1 MADLLTDD
9 RAVSTTVS
17 YVLGLAIAAALISGL
32 AMAGGSL
39 LDGQHDITVGEGM
52 EVSGEQVATGYTD
65 ADRLAEATTDG
76 NVRVRVPLPR
86 RIAGES
92 YRINVSSA
100 GGGGERYESTVR
112 LVSDGDVVRE
122 VGFRTH
128 TPVAEGTAPS
138 GDVVVRY
145 TGDELELTTTDITG
159 EEEE

>member
-1 MADLLTDD
+1 MGSFRGDD

-17 YVLGLAIAAALISGL
+17 YVLGLAIAAVLISGL

-65 ADRLAEATTDG
+65 ADRLAEATIDG
-76 NVRVRVPLPR
+76 TVRVRVPLPR
-86 RIAGES
+86 TVAGES
-92 YRINVSSA
+92 YRVHVSSN
-100 GGGGERYESTVR
+100 GGGGERYENTVR

-128 TPVAEGTAPS
+128 TPVADGTAGS
-138 GDVVVRY
+138 GTVVVRY
-145 TGDELELTTTDITG
+145 TGDELELTTTDITD
-159 EEEE
+159 EEEG